1 MEQIKIL
8 AELIEHGGQVC
19 KLFIESEEALNDGD
33 TQKSV
38 KCNKEGQQLFS
49 TMINDIFKDVKDMI
63 SIKSD
68 DVLDYDYPSILC
80 LSKNLSELLFNA
92 GRYIAILI
100 EDGGNT
106 AKEII
111 EKKLLLNINTAVE
124 IYNCLFN
131 NR

>member
-68 DVLDYDYPSILC
+68 DVLDYDYSSILC

-131 NR
+131 N

>member
-100 EDGGNT
+100 ENGGNT

-131 NR
+131 N

>member
-8 AELIEHGGQVC
+8 AELSEHGGQVC

-131 NR
+131 N

>member
-111 EKKLLLNINTAVE
+111 EKN
-124 IYNCLFN
+124 YY
-131 NR
+131 

>member
-131 NR
+131 N